1 MPIEFDLRDAN
12 DVKKNRDILFPIG
25 MQTYSMGISLMHSY
39 SPACHSCEVINTYR
53 KIVSCF
59 QICEHGSNVMS
70 VL

>member
-1 MPIEFDLRDAN
+1 
-12 DVKKNRDILFPIG
+12 
-25 MQTYSMGISLMHSY
+25 MHSY